1 VYGSAVAMGELDPIV
16 ERAVAGSVFGRLTPE
31 ARTNL
36 FADALRLDVPAGS
49 VLYRDED
56 AARTGLVVTGL
67 VRVYLT
73 SADGRQVTVRYA
85 RSGATLGVPM
95 AVGGPVAV
103 SAQAVTDSSLLLLH
117 GAAVRSLAMSDPKV
131 AWTLAE
137 EVTRLL
143 YGVLDAFSGNVFGSV
158 RQRVARHLL
167 DLAAERQSGPE
178 LIAPVSQQALADAVG
193 TAREVVARTLRD
205 LRDAGLVES
214 RKRGIVLLDPDRL
227 DEVAVTGEL

>member
-1 VYGSAVAMGELDPIV
+1 VARGDLDPV
-16 ERAVAGSVFGRLTPE
+16 VARAVAGSVFGAVPPE
-31 ARTNL
+31 SREIL
-36 FADALRLDVPAGS
+36 LADALRLDIPAGS

-56 AARTGLVVTGL
+56 AARTGLVITGL

-85 RSGATLGVPM
+85 RPGATLGVPM

-103 SAQAVTDSSLLLLH
+103 SAQAVTDSTLLLLR
-117 GAAVRSLAMSDPKV
+117 GAMVRSLAMADPRV
-131 AWTLAE
+131 AWPLAE

-143 YGVLDAFSGNVFGSV
+143 YAVLDAFGGNVFGSV

-167 DLAAERQSGPE
+167 DLAAERQHGPE
-178 LIAPVSQQALADAVG
+178 LVAPVSQQALADAVG

-205 LRDAGLVES
+205 LREAGLVES
-214 RKRGIVLLDPDRL
+214 TKRGVLLLDPDRL
-227 DEVAVTGEL
+227 DEVATSGEL